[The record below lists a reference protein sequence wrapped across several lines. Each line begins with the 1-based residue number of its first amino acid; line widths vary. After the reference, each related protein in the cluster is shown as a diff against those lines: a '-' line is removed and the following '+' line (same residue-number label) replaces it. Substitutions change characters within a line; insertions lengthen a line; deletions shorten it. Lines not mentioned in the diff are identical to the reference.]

1 MRTIRN
7 SVLMLMTLLLLV
19 PSLSAR
25 KIRKHLQTRTLTSWR
40 GLASWYGKT
49 HQGRRTASGSI
60 FNPRLFTAA
69 HKWLPFGTMLHV
81 CTTRGSKCVDV
92 VVTDRGPAKREI
104 DLSEAAAK
112 QLGITRKGVA
122 EVVIEKVNH

>member
-1 MRTIRN
+1 
-7 SVLMLMTLLLLV
+7 
-19 PSLSAR
+19 
-25 KIRKHLQTRTLTSWR
+25 
-40 GLASWYGKT
+40 
-49 HQGRRTASGSI
+49 
-60 FNPRLFTAA
+60 
-69 HKWLPFGTMLHV
+69 MLHV